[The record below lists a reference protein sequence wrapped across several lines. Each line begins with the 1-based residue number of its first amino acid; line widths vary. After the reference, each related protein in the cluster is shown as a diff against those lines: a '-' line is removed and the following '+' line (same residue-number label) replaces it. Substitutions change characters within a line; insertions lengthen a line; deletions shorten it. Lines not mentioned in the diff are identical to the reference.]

1 MTTVRA
7 LIDRMA
13 ELRTHETFLIGP
25 EARCHVTFGE
35 LREHGMELAH
45 RLSGLG
51 LCKGDKVGFL
61 LDNGVFTAELF
72 LGSMYGGFIPVP
84 LNPHAGRLHL
94 AYTLGHAEANAVFV
108 SDEYSELLRSAM
120 GGTGRATVIPAHPD
134 RGPAWGERDP
144 GGEIPGPAREDDDAL
159 LVYTSGSTGNP
170 KGVLTSHGG
179 VIAGGSIAV
188 RAHQLSPGDRSL
200 CVLPLC
206 HANAQFVTLLAT
218 LSSGGS
224 VVIPRRFSVLSF
236 WDWVAEYRCTWTA
249 LVPTFVSQLLNL
261 TGPPVRNGE
270 ADLRSLRFV
279 RCSSAPLP
287 PSTHRAFEGKFRL
300 PLIEAMGMTEAG
312 GAIFSNPLPPGERKI
327 GSVGISTSFDVRIVN
342 AGGGDVAPRESG
354 EIVIRG
360 PSVMK
365 GYYQDPQAT
374 GEAVDA
380 DGWLHTGDLGYQDDD
395 GYFFLV
401 GRSKEL
407 IIKAGENIAPQEIDE
422 ALARHPSV
430 MDAAAVGIPD
440 LHLGQDVVAYVVVR
454 PGMPWSEQ
462 ALLNF
467 CERELGQFKTP
478 SRIHPVTELP
488 RGPSGK
494 LLRSRLAERA
504 AAGARTFSAAQV
516 EGDEPG
522 RGSRAARAR
531 VEKVL
536 LGIWAEIFRPERVSV
551 HDNFFLL
558 GGDSLRAQQ
567 VISRLR
573 VALQVE
579 LPLAA
584 IFESPTV
591 AKLAIRVLERD
602 PKQRG
607 PNAQPD
613 PLVDLEL

>member
-13 ELRTHETFLIGP
+13 ELRTHETFLIAP
-25 EARCHVTFGE
+25 EARCQVTFRE
-35 LREHGMELAH
+35 LREHSRELAH

-84 LNPHAGRLHL
+84 LNPHAGRSQL

-120 GGTGRATVIPAHPD
+120 GGTRRATVIPAHPD
-134 RGPAWGERDP
+134 RGPAWGELDP
-144 GGEIPGPAREDDDAL
+144 GGEIPGPAQEDDNAL

-170 KGVLTSHGG
+170 KGVLASHGG

-206 HANAQFVTLLAT
+206 HANAQFVTLLGT
-218 LSSGGS
+218 LVSGGS
-224 VVIPRRFSVLSF
+224 VVMPRRFSVSSF
-236 WDWVAEYRCTWTA
+236 WDWLAEYRCTWTA
-249 LVPTFVSQLLNL
+249 LVPAFVSQLLNL
-261 TGPPVRNGE
+261 AGLSVRRGE

-287 PSTHRAFEGKFRL
+287 PPAHRAFEDKFRL

-342 AGGGDVAPRESG
+342 AWGGDVAPRGTG

-365 GYYQDPQAT
+365 GYYKDPQAT
-374 GEAVDA
+374 GKAIDA

-407 IIKAGENIAPQEIDE
+407 IIKGGENIAPKEIDE
-422 ALARHPSV
+422 ALARHPTV
-430 MDAAAVGIPD
+430 MEAAAVGIPD
-440 LHLGQDVVAYVVVR
+440 LHLGQDVVAYVVLR

-462 ALLNF
+462 ALLRF
-467 CERELGQFKTP
+467 CERELGQFKAP
-478 SRIHPVTELP
+478 SRIHLVTELP

-504 AAGARTFSAAQV
+504 AAGEEALSVAQV
-516 EGDEPG
+516 EGDESG
-522 RGSRAARAR
+522 GGSLGARAR

-536 LGIWAEIFRPERVSV
+536 LRIWAEILGTDRVSV
-551 HDNFFLL
+551 HDNFFAF
-558 GGDSLRAQQ
+558 GGNSLKATQ
-567 VISRLR
+567 VISRVRARLG
-573 VALQVE
+573 VE
-579 LPLAA
+579 LPLRAL
-584 IFESPTV
+584 FEAPTV
-591 AKLAIRVLERD
+591 AGLA
-602 PKQRG
+602 
-607 PNAQPD
+607 A
-613 PLVDLEL
+613 LVEAPSASLA